1 MEFYCKIYFFF
12 SLSLWKFASKQSF
25 TWASSCPRLWGVSSS
40 RVSLKR
46 FLFSNMILSAETWSE
61 AFWIKVLTLG
71 PAKASGW
78 FPRQDWQSSQNSHQ
92 TFRGLLTRD
101 RWLVRI
107 SKHCKN
113 AKLPWHHKL
122 WVFEGYI
129 WHGIKRNMTWLL
141 LLLFSMLLFSLL
153 LFFSYLREEEKR
165 IKSAGICCWSSTFT
179 KSPTLTWWWWWWRW
193 WRWWWWWWWLWRIL
207 NLVWKGAV

>member
-46 FLFSNMILSAETWSE
+46 FLFSNLILSAETWSE

-122 WVFEGYI
+122 WVFEGYMI
-129 WHGIKRNMTWLL
+129 WYKKKYDKVVIVVVLYVVVFVVVVFCLPEGG
-141 LLLFSMLLFSLL
+141 
-153 LFFSYLREEEKR
+153 REE
-165 IKSAGICCWSSTFT
+165 
-179 KSPTLTWWWWWWRW
+179 
-193 WRWWWWWWWLWRIL
+193 
-207 NLVWKGAV
+207 N

>member
-46 FLFSNMILSAETWSE
+46 FLFSNLILSAETGAE

-71 PAKASGW
+71 RAKASGW

-122 WVFEGYI
+122 WVFEGY
-129 WHGIKRNMTWLL
+129 MTWYKKKYDMVVILVVL
-141 LLLFSMLLFSLL
+141 YVVVFVVVVFCLPEGG
-153 LFFSYLREEEKR
+153 REE
-165 IKSAGICCWSSTFT
+165 
-179 KSPTLTWWWWWWRW
+179 
-193 WRWWWWWWWLWRIL
+193 
-207 NLVWKGAV
+207 N